1 MRGSCQPQRVQMMIL
16 LYVDDSFQIH
26 TEQAHWEAS
35 LLLLQHVKASDFC
48 QHNSPLCVI
57 IPWVV
62 PIARYH
68 FPYSTVYALKSPT
81 TRISDMFLQ
90 ILWCDHTMAGKM
102 ILLEGHILNNSLN
115 NRFCIFTCFHSIV
128 PDFLCFRLIFL
139 LQFLKYV
146 GFPYFLLLFY
156 RNSWDFCTFTC
167 VCSIIV
173 NSLYFPFISLL
184 LYQNSIR

>member
-1 MRGSCQPQRVQMMIL
+1 MSNSVKSNTDYNKTVCSRPHFLVCIRYDYRLRRQMRGSCQPQRVQMMIL

-102 ILLEGHILNNSLN
+102 ILLEGHILNNSL
-115 NRFCIFTCFHSIV
+115 
-128 PDFLCFRLIFL
+128 
-139 LQFLKYV
+139 
-146 GFPYFLLLFY
+146 
-156 RNSWDFCTFTC
+156 
-167 VCSIIV
+167 
-173 NSLYFPFISLL
+173 
-184 LYQNSIR
+184 